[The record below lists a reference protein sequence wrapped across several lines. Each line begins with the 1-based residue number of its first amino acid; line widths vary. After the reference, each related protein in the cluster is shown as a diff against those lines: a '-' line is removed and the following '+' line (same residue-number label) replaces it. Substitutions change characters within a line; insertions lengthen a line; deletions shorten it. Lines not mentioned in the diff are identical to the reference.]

1 LINDKLLFSKLFY
14 DAKEAENSGFDM
26 IKSSDWYN
34 FIEDVKN
41 IDYKVIDIESGE
53 RVSEPMGIIYLER
66 DENQRVTLKKS
77 SRIYFS
83 FSFFELI

>member
-1 LINDKLLFSKLFY
+1 
-14 DAKEAENSGFDM
+14 M